1 MQREGKVWKK
11 SNNLLVGYQ
20 MRYFKVIAKGA
31 YLAYYNTKPPSSLS
45 NEVLKPNGVFEI
57 SRMVNIR
64 LSKQPKL

>member
-1 MQREGKVWKK
+1 
-11 SNNLLVGYQ
+11 
-20 MRYFKVIAKGA
+20 MRYFRVIAKGA

-64 LSKQPKL
+64 LSKQLKL